1 MTEGE
6 TNMVLNDCAV
16 PQDVPQKDQCR
27 PDQRYALHEAVGDC
41 EKKTSFFNPWK
52 TQETGRLPLF
62 CGQDQARWAVR
73 VPRVG
78 PARGDR

>member
-41 EKKTSFFNPWK
+41 EK
-52 TQETGRLPLF
+52 EDIVL
-62 CGQDQARWAVR
+62 
-73 VPRVG
+73 
-78 PARGDR
+78 